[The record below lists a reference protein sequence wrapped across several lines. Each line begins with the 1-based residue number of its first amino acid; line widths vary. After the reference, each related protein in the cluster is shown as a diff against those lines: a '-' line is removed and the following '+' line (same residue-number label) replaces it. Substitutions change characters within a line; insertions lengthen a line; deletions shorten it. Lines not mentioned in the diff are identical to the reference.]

1 MLERLKKHFN
11 FQIVDIISVH
21 EAKNLEPQKADFII
35 STVPL
40 ADCRLDYVIVSP
52 LLNDEDYIRVGNKI
66 DNLRNSRNLPV
77 RAEEHEITARGLLE
91 KLDPVIRD
99 EVVELFYEFTRDE
112 QHSILISS
120 HILSDLEKLCDYIAF
135 LQKGKL
141 LLCEEKDELLSRYC
155 LVQGTPEDIY
165 AIDKSKI
172 LSEKHTAYGAS
183 AILRR
188 EDAPKGMQTSPIGM
202 EELFIAMV
210 KGEH

>member
-1 MLERLKKHFN
+1 M
-11 FQIVDIISVH
+11 S
-21 EAKNLEPQKADFII
+21 
-35 STVPL
+35 
-40 ADCRLDYVIVSP
+40 SP
-52 LLNDEDYIRVGNKI
+52 
-66 DNLRNSRNLPV
+66 
-77 RAEEHEITARGLLE
+77 
-91 KLDPVIRD
+91 
-99 EVVELFYEFTRDE
+99 
-112 QHSILISS
+112 
-120 HILSDLEKLCDYIAF
+120 DLEKLCDYIAF